1 MTTVTVHQAKTHLS
15 KLIAAAER
23 GEEVVIARG
32 DKPAVRIV
40 PFAPVDPVVP
50 ERRFGRLKG
59 QVSLDDRFF
68 EPLPEEELRLWEGR
82 GD

>member
-1 MTTVTVHQAKTHLS
+1 MTTVTVHHAKTHLS

-40 PFAPVDPVVP
+40 PFEPTAKADRKP
-50 ERRFGRLKG
+50 GRLKG
-59 QVSLDDRFF
+59 LVAMDDRFF
-68 EPLPEEELRLWEGR
+68 EPLPEDELRLWEGR
-82 GD
+82 GE

>member
-1 MTTVTVHQAKTHLS
+1 MTTVTVHHAKTHLS

-40 PFAPVDPVVP
+40 PFEAAKP
-50 ERRFGRLKG
+50 ERRRGRLKG
-59 QVSLDDRFF
+59 MGRFDESF
-68 EPLPEEELRLWEGR
+68 FDPLPEEDLRLWEGR